1 MKLIINKKDYATIKD
16 ALAFKRDTLKGSSD
30 ELIQHFEMIKD
41 VMKHFPYLKFFKY
54 KFVSIFTGKDRT
66 SEIYNQFIDVIKS
79 TQPAFDKSAKI
90 YDDTLE
96 KITKNEEI

>member
-41 VMKHFPYLKFFKY
+41 VMKHFH
-54 KFVSIFTGKDRT
+54 I
-66 SEIYNQFIDVIKS
+66 
-79 TQPAFDKSAKI
+79 
-90 YDDTLE
+90 
-96 KITKNEEI
+96 